1 MWKRIV
7 LFVFFLA
14 ALPVRGEEAREFTLS
29 LADEIAASGLADYI
43 LPRFALKTGR
53 RANIVTGDADARLAS
68 VEGAPP
74 VMARGDI
81 VFALVIEGE
90 NDAARRFADWLR
102 SDVGQKTIAAFAPT
116 DGPAFGPPPEVSV
129 RTVTKIEGDAALGRE
144 VAEAHCARCHR
155 IAPEMTGMTLGS
167 TPSFSAL
174 KTLQDWSERF
184 TAFYALNPH
193 PSFLLVKGI
202 SPPFD
207 PSRPPPIVP
216 VEVTVDEVEALLAYV
231 AQVPAADLGADIESR

>member
-1 MWKRIV
+1 MRIGIV
-7 LFVFFLA
+7 LFVFLLT
-14 ALPVRGEEAREFTLS
+14 ALPLKGEEAREFTLS

-53 RANIVTGDADARLAS
+53 RAVIVTDGADARL
-68 VEGAPP
+68 VEADDAAP
-74 VMARGDI
+74 VMARGD
-81 VFALVIEGE
+81 VLYALALEGE
-90 NDAARRFADWLR
+90 NDAARRFADWLA
-102 SDVGQKTIAAFAPT
+102 SEIGQNTIAAFEPKE
-116 DGPAFGPPPEVSV
+116 GPRFGLPPEVV
-129 RTVTKIEGDAALGRE
+129 VKTVTKIEGDVALGRE
-144 VAEAHCARCHR
+144 VAEGHCARCHR

-174 KTLQDWSERF
+174 KALPDWSERF

-193 PSFLLVKGI
+193 PSFLLVEGI

-216 VEVTVDEVEALLAYV
+216 VEVTLEEVEAVLAYV
-231 AQVPAADLGADIESR
+231 AKLPAADLGKDIESR